1 VESGAARSDCRADEI
16 LTECGHPCPL
26 HSLFTFAFGLF
37 YISADKDVRAPQF
50 MKFSASLPKEVLK
63 MSLDSILSHKFRSG
77 LTILGI
83 VIGII
88 TAIVVASILTG
99 MRQSIVSIVED
110 YGTNNIYAFHLTTG
124 LSNGNR
130 DERNRK
136 PLTEADAD
144 ALLTQSSAIEDVA
157 MVAPNIGSWGAGFD
171 DNLVYEGKNYRWA
184 LTDGVT
190 ANYAQIVNLVLK
202 QGRWLSE
209 ADNQQRRNVLVVGV
223 NTVEALFPGKED
235 EAVGK
240 VVRMNGTTWEIV
252 GVIEKRKAGFFGEN
266 EEDRK
271 IFLPFRTARKA
282 APLRDAILHIIQAKQ
297 GQLNDAVAEVEGI
310 LRQRR
315 EVKYGDPNNFDVKTA
330 DNFIAQFDGIIGGV
344 GAAAIAIS
352 MLGLLVGGIGVM
364 NIMLVSVTERT
375 KEIGIR
381 KAIGATKSA
390 IVLQFLLE
398 AMTLTFFGGVI
409 GIVLAVGISN
419 LIMLLIPSIP
429 ATVEFWMIGLS
440 LSVSVGIG
448 LIFGVLP
455 ARKAAKLDPIECLR
469 YE

>member
-1 VESGAARSDCRADEI
+1 MRLS
-16 LTECGHPCPL
+16 T
-26 HSLFTFAFGLF
+26 
-37 YISADKDVRAPQF
+37 
-50 MKFSASLPKEVLK
+50 SLPYEVLK
-63 MSLDSILSHKFRSG
+63 MAMDSIRSHKFRSF

-83 VIGII
+83 VVGVI

-99 MRQSIVSIVED
+99 MRNSIVSIVEE
-110 YGTNNIYAFHLTTG
+110 YGTSNIYAYHLSTG
-124 LSNGNR
+124 FGPRNR

-136 PLTEADAD
+136 PLTDDDAT
-144 ALLTQSSAIEDVA
+144 ALLAQSTAINDIA
-157 MVAPNIGSWGAGFD
+157 AVAPNIGSFNGGFD
-171 DNLVYEGKNYRWA
+171 DNLVYEGKNYRFA

-190 ANYAQIVNLVLK
+190 PNYLEITNLVMK
-202 QGRWLSE
+202 SGRFLTE
-209 ADNQQRRNVLVVGV
+209 ADENQRRNVLVVGV
-223 NTVEALFPGKED
+223 NTVEALFPGHED
-235 EAVGK
+235 DAVGK
-240 VVRMNGTTWEIV
+240 VVRMNGSTWEII

-271 IFLPFRTARKA
+271 VFMPYRTAHKV
-282 APLRDAILHIIQAKQ
+282 APDRPEELLIIQAKE
-297 GQLNDAVAEVEGI
+297 GQLSAATQEVEGI

-315 EVKYGDPNNFDVKTA
+315 EVKFGEPNNFDVKTA

-344 GAAAIAIS
+344 GIAAIAIS
-352 MLGLLVGGIGVM
+352 CLGLLVGGIGVM

-381 KAIGATKSA
+381 KALGATKNA

-398 AMTLTFFGGVI
+398 AMTLTFFGGIIGVI
-409 GIVLAVGISN
+409 VAVGISN

-429 ATVEFWMIGLS
+429 AQVPTWAVIAGLT
-440 LSVSVGIG
+440 VSVGVG

-455 ARKAAKLDPIECLR
+455 ARKASRLDPIECLR